1 MESGLAGSAFPAPLT
16 RAAGILSRVFDEG
29 DVLADDVAE
38 AIFRGRNDFDALLAD
53 EKVDVG
59 LTDGDGA
66 AGIEVGLADANAV
79 DRGAVGGAE
88 ITEQVTLLVLLD
100 PAVKA

>member
-1 MESGLAGSAFPAPLT
+1 MVTRSSGSLT
-16 RAAGILSRVFDEG
+16 RVFDER

-59 LTDGDGA
+59 LSDGDGA
-66 AGIEVGLADANAV
+66 AGIEVGLADANTV
-79 DRGAVGGAE
+79 DRGAVGGAQV
-88 ITEQVTLLVLLD
+88 TEQVALLVLLD